1 MSDAQVPAGSGE
13 PVTVRLPAEIDLATA
28 FGAELDL
35 LAALWSGTA
44 VVIADLTGTVFCDVA
59 GARMLASAHR
69 EAVTGGAELRIA
81 ASPRARHFLAVTRL
95 AAALPVYPT
104 LSAALAGRSPA

>member
-44 VVIADLTGTVFCDVA
+44 VVIADLTGTIC
-59 GARMLASAHR
+59 
-69 EAVTGGAELRIA
+69 
-81 ASPRARHFLAVTRL
+81 
-95 AAALPVYPT
+95 
-104 LSAALAGRSPA
+104 